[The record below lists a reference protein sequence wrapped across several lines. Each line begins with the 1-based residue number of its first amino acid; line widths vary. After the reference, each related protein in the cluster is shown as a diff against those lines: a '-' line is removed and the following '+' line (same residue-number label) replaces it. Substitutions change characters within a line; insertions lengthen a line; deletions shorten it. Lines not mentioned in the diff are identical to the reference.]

1 MIKYDNTIPARLD
14 PSPAQDAGHYQDLP
28 VYIGPD
34 TLEVLDGQKLSK
46 VYTLGPD
53 AGSGQVTKLP
63 FSNIVVGGD
72 TRLDIVIVVLPGI
85 SADVR
90 IAVDIVGPH
99 SEVNI
104 SGLYLSN
111 ADERLSIRT
120 DLRHRVPECVS
131 TQLFN
136 GVAGG
141 SSRVSF
147 FGKIVVAPDA
157 QKTEA
162 YQTNRNLVVS
172 SSAHAETKPQLEIY
186 ADDVK
191 CSHGATVGQLNEDEQ
206 FYMRSRGIPENEAR
220 ILQIIS
226 FLAPVL
232 AAIPDART
240 RESLSAEVEAAVRV

>member
-53 AGSGQVTKLP
+53 TGSGQVQELP

-72 TRLDIVIVVLPGI
+72 ARLDIVIVVLPGI

-99 SEVNI
+99 SEVHI

-111 ADERLSIRT
+111 ADERISIRT

-172 SSAHAETKPQLEIY
+172 DNARVETKPQLEIY

-206 FYMRSRGIPENEAR
+206 FYMRSRGIPEKEAR

-240 RESLSAEVEAAVRV
+240 REILTADVEAAVRV